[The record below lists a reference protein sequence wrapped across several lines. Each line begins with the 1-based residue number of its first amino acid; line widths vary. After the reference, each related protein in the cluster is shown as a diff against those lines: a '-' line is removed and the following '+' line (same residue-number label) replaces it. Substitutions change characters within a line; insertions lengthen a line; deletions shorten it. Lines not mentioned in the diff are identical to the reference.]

1 MPGVVFTVDAGK
13 VGQIDAY
20 RTQTEALEAVRL
32 RE

>member
-13 VGQIDAY
+13 VVQIDAY
-20 RTQTEALEAVRL
+20 PTQAEALEAVGL